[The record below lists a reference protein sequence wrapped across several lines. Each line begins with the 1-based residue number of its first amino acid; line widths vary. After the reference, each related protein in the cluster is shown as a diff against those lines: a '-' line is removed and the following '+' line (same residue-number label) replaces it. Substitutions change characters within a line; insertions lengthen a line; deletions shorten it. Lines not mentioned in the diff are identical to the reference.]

1 MHLRNLVNTD
11 QTILTLKKK
20 NLLLRP
26 KYLYQLTSV
35 KNKLSPSVKLLND
48 YKTIACVYLFDHSL
62 VTQGT

>member
-1 MHLRNLVNTD
+1 MHLRSLVNTD

-20 NLLLRP
+20 LLLRP

-35 KNKLSPSVKLLND
+35 KNKLSPSVKLLHD
-48 YKTIACVYLFDHSL
+48 YKTIACVYLFDYSL

>member
-1 MHLRNLVNTD
+1 MHLMNLVNTD
-11 QTILTLKKK
+11 QTILTLKK

>member
-1 MHLRNLVNTD
+1 MHLRSLVNTD

-20 NLLLRP
+20 LLLRP

-35 KNKLSPSVKLLND
+35 KNKLSSLVNLLND
-48 YKTIACVYLFDHSL
+48 YKTIARVYLFDHSL